1 MGLKLHHVKSLP
13 KVGEWVIWEKLAIC
27 NTFRGNSHLLFLSRW
42 AISYGSETSP
52 SESSLGEL
60 LCRDTLKIKNFV
72 EIALCSTVF
81 EILAFLCFA
90 IFAQKFENSK
100 WPPFLARQNFFENW
114 HGYSAEI
121 PSGSKISSKSL
132 YLARFSR
139 YKHFCVLQFCEK
151 FKMAA
156 IFCEKFFVW
165 KLAWLLCRDTL
176 RVKNFVE
183 IALSSR
189 VFEI

>member
-1 MGLKLHHVKSLP
+1 M
-13 KVGEWVIWEKLAIC
+13 
-27 NTFRGNSHLLFLSRW
+27 
-42 AISYGSETSP
+42 
-52 SESSLGEL
+52 
-60 LCRDTLKIKNFV
+60 IKNFV

-121 PSGSKISSKSL
+121 PCGSKISSKSL

-139 YKHFCVLQFCEK
+139 YKHFCGEGSRTCC
-151 FKMAA
+151 AA
-156 IFCEKFFVW
+156 TTGPRYSTVKGLRGREGPNVMRFNLDQIQG
-165 KLAWLLCRDTL
+165 LLVCLFIT
-176 RVKNFVE
+176 K
-183 IALSSR
+183 
-189 VFEI
+189 